1 MAAFGGDGGLGA
13 VAGIDGGVAGE
24 GFDEGFKGVDEV
36 PVVAAGKVGAADAE
50 LEEAVAV
57 TDLGTV
63 FKSNENITTFDD
75 K

>member
-1 MAAFGGDGGLGA
+1 M
-13 VAGIDGGVAGE
+13 VSEGE
-24 GFDEGFKGVDEV
+24 GLEEILEGVDEG
-36 PVVAAGKVGAADAE
+36 PVVAAGEVGAADAE